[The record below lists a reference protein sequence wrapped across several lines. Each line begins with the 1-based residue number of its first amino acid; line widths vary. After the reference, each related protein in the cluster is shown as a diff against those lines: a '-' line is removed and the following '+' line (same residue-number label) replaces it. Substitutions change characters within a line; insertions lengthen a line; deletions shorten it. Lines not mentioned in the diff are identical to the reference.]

1 MTFFDDE
8 PIDVTPKPWM
18 PSCKFV
24 LVTPELLPKMVDLC
38 IESGRYSLDLET
50 TGLNRNVTNG
60 KTHDDIVGVC
70 ISPDGVTGYYVPV
83 RHKGFSGNIPW
94 ETVHAE
100 LTRLCD
106 SNALA
111 IFHNSAFDQEF
122 LQFNG
127 ISPIGDWSNKDKF
140 EDTMILAYLFDSKG
154 SKSLKALSKLHLNRE
169 MIELDE
175 LFRKGEKKDF
185 SELDPTHMPVLWYAG
200 SDAICTY
207 NLYFKLKPSVVD
219 PPTHSQKIIYAIEKA
234 CVDATRSMER
244 NLVCVDTVKV
254 RELITVA
261 NRELLETLEIVYGL
275 VNANLGRDTR
285 PNFLRI
291 VMGVS
296 LNSHVFPPFDP
307 NQTEEKFDDYLDRA
321 KKLAKAHTHHTT
333 GVIDKHVP
341 SLTNPSEKELV
352 SFPEVYDIFSAT
364 QLGHLLRELGAP
376 VTLSEKG
383 NIQTGAK
390 ELDELLEKVDDSMS
404 AIKSIGK
411 LRSVTKAFGTYLY
424 PLLEDSVPHVCED
437 GETRY
442 FLRAGFNQFGTDTGR
457 FSARTGKKDDGATS
471 LTFHG
476 IPARMKPGGS
486 VALGRIRECIYPRKK
501 TALMVSCDF
510 SGVELR
516 IASSFSMEPK
526 WVAEFFRC
534 STCGYEFDKPTDKVT
549 PDWIDAFCVKCGSDK
564 VGDIHTLTAL
574 NIFGDHAYRNDAKL
588 WKEQRGIGKCM
599 VGSTWVRTSEGV
611 RTLESIKPEHTQP
624 DTFYRQSLVFATE
637 AGWEE
642 STYFY
647 DGGVKPTFK
656 VVLESGIVFE
666 GTAVHPIRVMT
677 KKRGVRVPA
686 WKQISDLKTGD
697 SVIVGKGPSL
707 NWAVFERDLVEYRKG
722 LTWNYRGEFSGES
735 CADTAIISQYADV
748 KTLQEWYPH
757 WKEIKVGT
765 RKGLEAL
772 PQYPPCDLSAIP
784 YTGDENKIMNF
795 VLGVLDANATIRTDG
810 RIIVIQKEYDRLA
823 ELRKFLSA
831 FGFRTRYRMELING
845 YERHVAEIKHTDLQG
860 PIRNVLANQT
870 SQGLVKGFKDR
881 KAEESAVFTEPVLAI
896 IPAGENQV
904 WDIHVPGS
912 HSFWADGIIAHNT
925 TNFALAYGGSANSLI
940 RPGVTEQEA
949 QRQKQKFDESYT
961 VLRQWW
967 DQTKAFGRQ
976 HGYVLTAFGRRYPL
990 PDIQLP
996 KFDKIKGMSNG
1007 RLISAAERNAVN
1019 SPVQGCLHPNT
1030 RVITD
1035 SGMTTVGDLWKS
1047 LDENEQARFK
1057 IWTGCGWSDARVFPT
1072 GGKRLCHT
1080 RFHDGNHIETSPDH
1094 RFRVWREGTYSAVV
1108 PVEESLMWVR
1118 QEDLVIGDNVATDQG
1133 IGAQRYRFSQVTALD
1148 QTDEFVDM
1156 FDIEVFDG
1164 DHAFSANGVIVHNS
1178 SADITKIGMVYVN
1191 RLIRERGWQGKVM
1204 MLMTIHDELVFEIDL
1219 DILEEA
1225 CDEITKAMTRN
1236 PMVLS
1241 LKWPIPLTSD
1251 TELGPNWTVKYN
1263 LIAMRKGEKEW
1274 PDWLAPYFKQ
1284 KKLTYYTSPSQ
1295 GHEFREFHLGDLKAA
1310 LEEKAVGAVA
1320 GAGADS
1326 VSTAAATAAVVLEES
1341 SHESENK
1348 PLENDNEENPLSQG
1362 GEKYLIISGGEIVI
1376 RLPRLDLG
1384 FLNDL
1389 AYCID
1394 KADGTGKI
1402 PVKFVMDN
1410 GEDVT
1415 NEFIRYFKRGLRVD
1429 VEVLRAVMKTRDFV

>member
-1 MTFFDDE
+1 MTFFEDD

-24 LVTPELLPKMVDLC
+24 LVTPELLPKMVDRC
-38 IESGRYSLDLET
+38 IESGKYSLDLET

-94 ETVHAE
+94 EDVHAE

-106 SNALA
+106 SPALA

-127 ISPIGDWSNKDKF
+127 VSPIGDWSNKDRF

-261 NRELLETLEIVYGL
+261 NQELLETLEIVYGL
-275 VNANLGRDTR
+275 VNTQLGRDTR

-291 VMGVS
+291 VMGVPV
-296 LNSHVFPPFDP
+296 NSHVFPPFDP

-364 QLGHLLRELGAP
+364 QLGQLLRELGAP

-390 ELDELLEKVDDSMS
+390 ELDELLEKVDDSMA

-457 FSARTGKKDDGATS
+457 FSARTGKKEDGATS

-501 TALMVSCDF
+501 NALMVSCDF

-516 IASSFSMEPK
+516 IASAFSMEPK

-534 STCGYEFDKPTDKVT
+534 STCGYEFEKPSEKIT

-588 WKEQRGIGKCM
+588 WKEQRSTGKCM
-599 VGSTWVRTSEGV
+599 VGSTWVRTAEGV
-611 RTLESIKPEHTQP
+611 RTLESIKPEHTHP

-656 VVLESGIVFE
+656 VVLESGMVFE
-666 GTAVHPIRVMT
+666 GTAVHPVRVMT
-677 KKRGVRVPA
+677 KKLGVRVPA

-697 SVIVGKGPSL
+697 SVVIGKGPAL
-707 NWAVFERDLVEYRKG
+707 NWAAFARDLVEYRKG
-722 LTWNYRGEFSGES
+722 LTWNYKGEYL
-735 CADTAIISQYADV
+735 ADSENDNAIIPRYAEV
-748 KTLQEWYPH
+748 KTLQEWFPD
-757 WKEIKVGT
+757 WEEIKVGT
-765 RKGLEAL
+765 NKGLKAS
-772 PQYPPCDLSAIP
+772 PKYSPCDLAAIP
-784 YTGDENKIMNF
+784 YTGDENKLMNF

-810 RIIVIQKEYDRLA
+810 RIIVIQKDYDRLA
-823 ELRKFLSA
+823 DLRKFLSA
-831 FGFRTRYRMELING
+831 VGFRTRYRMEVING
-845 YERHVAEIKHTDLQG
+845 YERHVAEIKHADLQG
-860 PIRNVLANQT
+860 PIRDIISSQT
-870 SQGLVKGFKDR
+870 SQGLVKGFRDR
-881 KAEESAVFTEPVLAI
+881 KADESAVFTEPVIAV
-896 IPAGENQV
+896 IPAGNNQV

-996 KFDKIKGMSNG
+996 KYDKEKGMSNG

-1019 SPVQGCLHPNT
+1019 SPVQG
-1030 RVITD
+1030 
-1035 SGMTTVGDLWKS
+1035 
-1047 LDENEQARFK
+1047 
-1057 IWTGCGWSDARVFPT
+1057 
-1072 GGKRLCHT
+1072 
-1080 RFHDGNHIETSPDH
+1080 
-1094 RFRVWREGTYSAVV
+1094 
-1108 PVEESLMWVR
+1108 
-1118 QEDLVIGDNVATDQG
+1118 
-1133 IGAQRYRFSQVTALD
+1133 
-1148 QTDEFVDM
+1148 
-1156 FDIEVFDG
+1156 
-1164 DHAFSANGVIVHNS
+1164 S

-1191 RLIRERGWQGKVM
+1191 RLIREKGWQEKVL

-1219 DILEEA
+1219 DIIEEA
-1225 CDEITKAMTRN
+1225 VDEITKAMTRN

-1251 TELGPNWTVKYN
+1251 TEMGKDWTVKYN
-1263 LIAMRKGEKEW
+1263 LIAMRKGEKDW

-1284 KKLTYYTSPSQ
+1284 KKLTYYTPPSQ
-1295 GHEFREFHLGDLKAA
+1295 GHELREFHLGDLKAA
-1310 LEEKAVGAVA
+1310 LEEKAV
-1320 GAGADS
+1320 S
-1326 VSTAAATAAVVLEES
+1326 TVSAPPASPVTPA
-1341 SHESENK
+1341 
-1348 PLENDNEENPLSQG
+1348 PLESPLESPHDSGDKIEDKPSDKYEENPLSHG
-1362 GEKYLIISGGEIVI
+1362 GEKYLIISNGEIAI

-1394 KADGTGKI
+1394 KADGTGKV